1 MKILELGKFYPPVR
15 GGIETLLKAM
25 CEGFARKGAEVE
37 CVVANTSRQPF
48 VEHVNGVVVRRIG
61 SRGMIFSTSICPG
74 YSRAA
79 RESEADFWHA
89 HFPNPNAD
97 LAVCSAPKDV
107 PVIVTYH
114 SDIIRQAFLMRFYAP
129 IVRKMLAR
137 ADRIVVA
144 SPRHLEFS
152 EILRPHE
159 KKCAVIPFGI
169 DLSRFDG
176 PESAQPRG
184 GPILLTVGRL
194 VGYKGH
200 RWLIEAMRSVDATLW
215 VVGSGPLEAQLRRQ
229 TADAGLGER
238 VQFMGDVPDE
248 KLPALYQ
255 ACDVFVLPSVTRNE
269 AFGLVQLEA
278 MACGK
283 PVISC
288 NLDSG
293 VPWVNQDGVT
303 GFVVPPRDSQALAN
317 AIQRVC
323 ESNAL
328 AAKLGASGRAR
339 VANEFT
345 EDRMINDYFKLF
357 QTL

>member
-1 MKILELGKFYPPVR
+1 MIL
-15 GGIETLLKAM
+15 
-25 CEGFARKGAEVE
+25 
-37 CVVANTSRQPF
+37 
-48 VEHVNGVVVRRIG
+48 
-61 SRGMIFSTSICPG
+61 STSICPG

-79 RESEADFWHA
+79 RESRADIWHT
-89 HFPNPNAD
+89 HFPNPNSD
-97 LAVCSAPKDV
+97 LAVLSAPKNV
-107 PVIVTYH
+107 RVVVTYH

-129 IVRKMLAR
+129 IVKKMLSR

-152 EILRPHE
+152 EMLRPHQ
-159 KKCAVIPFGI
+159 KKCEIIPFGI
-169 DLSRFDG
+169 DPGRFNG
-176 PESAQPRG
+176 PGSARPQG

-200 RWLIEAMRSVDATLW
+200 VWLIEAMRSVDATLW
-215 VVGSGPLEAQLRRQ
+215 IVGSGPLEAQLRRQ
-229 TADAGLGER
+229 TADAGLGDR

-288 NLDSG
+288 DLDSG

-303 GFVVPPRDSQALAN
+303 GFVVPPRDAQALAN

-328 AAKLGASGRAR
+328 AAKLGAAGRAR
-339 VANEFT
+339 VASEFT
-345 EDRMINDYFKLF
+345 EDRMVNDYFKLF
-357 QTL
+357 QTV